1 MNKSES
7 IVIKFVILHLLLA
20 VSIIASILYGGSE
33 SIDLDAV
40 NNQDFIFWQIRLPK
54 TITAIIAGAT
64 LSVAG
69 LILQVLFRNP
79 LAGPY
84 VLGISS
90 GAALM
95 VAVAILAGEALTTFT
110 GLLIGKSVI
119 VVAAIFGSFIV
130 TILILIISKKV
141 SSNVVLLLIGL
152 MFSQICGAIQT
163 ALEYFSNPSDLKN
176 FVVWGM
182 GSLSTTLLSDLVL
195 YSSITCIGFF
205 ALLFLIKPLN
215 ALLLGENYA
224 HNAGIDFNK
233 TRFLLILISSVLT
246 GVTTAFC
253 GPIAFVGIAVPILSR
268 MVFKTSKQEI
278 HFASSAILGSIILLI
293 SDALSHSA
301 IPNLALPIN
310 MITTFIGAPLVIYL
324 MFKNKHW

>member
-1 MNKSES
+1 LNKSES
-7 IVIKFVILHLLLA
+7 IVIKFIVLLLLLVVGTLLSLA
-20 VSIIASILYGGSE
+20 FGGSE
-33 SIDLDAV
+33 SMELSDIK
-40 NNQDFIFWQIRLPK
+40 NHDFIFWQIRLPK

-90 GAALM
+90 GASLM
-95 VAVAILAGEALTTFT
+95 VAVAILAGEALTTLT
-110 GLLIGKSVI
+110 GILIGKSII
-119 VVAAIFGSFIV
+119 VLAAIAGSFIV
-130 TILILIISKKV
+130 TVLILVVSKKV

-163 ALEYFSNPSDLKN
+163 ALEYFSNPNDLKN

-182 GSLSTTLLSDLVL
+182 GSLSTTLLSDLSL
-195 YSSITCIGFF
+195 YSGIALIGFF
-205 ALLFLIKPLN
+205 GLMFLIKPLN

-224 HNAGIDFNK
+224 YNAGVDFNK

-268 MVFKTSKQEI
+268 MVFSTSKQQI
-278 HFASSAILGSIILLI
+278 HFASSTIIGSTILLF
-293 SDALSHSA
+293 SDALSHSS